1 MTGGGA
7 FTVSGA
13 TSLLSD
19 ASITSGN
26 GAVTLGTVDGAQSLA
41 INAGTGT
48 VAIGDAGTS
57 TALTGLTIAGTAI
70 TLNDVTTQ
78 GPQSFTGAVNFNSS
92 YATGG
97 GVFAVNGPLI
107 INSTTDII
115 TGGGVLALSGGIEP
129 GTSASP
135 GFILD
140 TGAGD
145 ILIAGNVGAGS
156 ALGPVTIQ
164 SAQNVSFSGS
174 FASAAFSQVAGTGT
188 SNFFALNVS
197 GPVSL
202 NTANLTGSVS
212 GGSVNLVVSGAIGT
226 PDSPLQIAA
235 ESLSVDAS
243 GGNLEGTIGGL
254 SGAQAI
260 ALIQFAGNALG
271 SSFTFSDA
279 VVGQEVDTDTLDEQ
293 VQQDSVDVVSNQ
305 IENLTQED
313 NGEELLAAN
322 NAREDEETLDGG
334 PVVTDPLAVVN
345 PTEED
350 RYLRIV
356 AEENLGGSGDRDD
369 EEEEVVN
376 CDCSG

>member
-1 MTGGGA
+1 M
-7 FTVSGA
+7 
-13 TSLLSD
+13 
-19 ASITSGN
+19 
-26 GAVTLGTVDGAQSLA
+26 TLGTVDGAQSFV
-41 INAGTGT
+41 INAGTGS
-48 VAIGDAGTS
+48 VSLGDAGAT
-57 TALTGLTIAGTAI
+57 TALTGLTVTGGTIA
-70 TLNDVTTQ
+70 LNDVTTQ
-78 GPQSFTGAVNFNSS
+78 GLQSFTGSVSFNSS

-107 INSTTDII
+107 INSTTDIV
-115 TGGGVLALSGGIEP
+115 TGGGALALSGGIEP

-174 FASAAFSQVAGTGT
+174 FASTAFSQLAGAGT
-188 SNFFALNVS
+188 SSFFALNVS

-202 NTANLTGSVS
+202 NTTNLTGSVS

-226 PDSPLQIAA
+226 PDSPLRIAA

-260 ALIQFAGNALG
+260 ALIQFTGNALG

-279 VVGQEVDTDTLDEQ
+279 VVGQEVDTDALDER

-305 IENLTQED
+305 IENLTQEE
-313 NGEELLAAN
+313 NNEELFAAN
-322 NAREDEETLDGG
+322 DGREEEESLDGG
-334 PVVTDPLAVVN
+334 AVVTDPLTAVN